1 MTTLGTPRHFPSY
14 ADQPHAGSPLRLS
27 KGGRSVGCALNNGSK
42 EQAANLPGSATYSAG
57 GMRAI
62 VAFDTEDAGKVASA
76 FGFSPAWLTPA
87 TS

>member
-42 EQAANLPGSATYSAG
+42 EQAANLPGSASYSAG

-62 VAFDTEDAGKVASA
+62 VALLTPRTRARWRVLSASA
-76 FGFSPAWLTPA
+76 RLG
-87 TS
+87 